1 MQSRNPVQMLLSS
14 LEDADAGGF
23 RDRGARNSVRMIGKV
38 GAPCAVRDSRKN
50 SSVCR
55 PFILLFC
62 DRLPVTVAYLIFV

>member
-38 GAPCAVRDSRKN
+38 GAPCVRDSPKN
-50 SSVCR
+50 SSLR
-55 PFILLFC
+55 PFNLLFC
-62 DRLPVTVAYLIFV
+62 DRRPVTVAYLIFV